1 VATEVDVTAESLRGL
16 VTSILTWSKLAFAK
30 VVKIGG
36 HKSYLKIRG
45 SRLQI
50 CESYGVKSEI

>member
-45 SRLQI
+45 
-50 CESYGVKSEI
+50 VKIASL